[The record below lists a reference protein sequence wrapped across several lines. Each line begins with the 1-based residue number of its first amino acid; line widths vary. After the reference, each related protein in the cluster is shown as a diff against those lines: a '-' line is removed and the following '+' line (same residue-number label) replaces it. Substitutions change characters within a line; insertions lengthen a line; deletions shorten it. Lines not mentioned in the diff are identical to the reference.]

1 MLNLYPLFSGS
12 SGNMYLVESNNTNVL
27 VDIGISYKRANQ
39 ALNDIGKTFENI
51 DAIVITH
58 EHQDHI
64 QGLSTLLKKQNIPI
78 YTSKGTSSAIRQKL
92 KLTDNIQINEIVAD
106 ECFCIRDISITPFEI
121 SHDAAMPLGY
131 TIASEDKTLTIATD
145 LGYVSENIYS
155 HLKEAN
161 LSVIESNY
169 DNTLL
174 MYGPYNYN
182 LKQRIKSNLGHLSN
196 TDTASVITN
205 LAKDGKRSFILGHL
219 SQNNNNPDIA
229 YSIITDTLK
238 ENGFNL
244 DEFNINIATRDFS
257 SEVYSL

>member
-27 VDIGISYKRANQ
+27 VDIGISYKRANI
-39 ALNDIGKTFENI
+39 ALNEIGKNFEDI
-51 DAIVITH
+51 DALVITH
-58 EHQDHI
+58 EHSDHI
-64 QGLSTLLKKQNIPI
+64 QGLSTLLKKQSIPI
-78 YTSKGTSSAIRQKL
+78 YTSKGTSSAIKEKL
-92 KLTDNIQINEIVAD
+92 KLNDIQINEITAD
-106 ECFCIRDISITPFEI
+106 EKFNIKDISITPFEI

-131 TIASEDKTLTIATD
+131 TISSENKSLTIATD

-229 YSIITDTLK
+229 YSIITDTLT

>member
-27 VDIGISYKRANQ
+27 VDIGISYKRANI
-39 ALNDIGKTFENI
+39 ALNEIGKSFEDI
-51 DAIVITH
+51 DALVITH
-58 EHQDHI
+58 EHSDHI
-64 QGLSTLLKKQNIPI
+64 QGLATLLKKQNIPI
-78 YTSKGTSSAIRQKL
+78 YTSKGTSSAIKEKL
-92 KLTDNIQINEIVAD
+92 KSNDIQINEITAD
-106 ECFCIRDISITPFEI
+106 EKFNIKDISITPFEI

-131 TIASEDKTLTIATD
+131 TISSEDKTLTIATD

-257 SEVYSL
+257 SEVYSLW

>member
-27 VDIGISYKRANQ
+27 VDIGISYKRANI
-39 ALNDIGKTFENI
+39 ALNEIGKSFEDI
-51 DAIVITH
+51 DALVITH
-58 EHQDHI
+58 EHSDHI
-64 QGLSTLLKKQNIPI
+64 QGLATLLKKQNIPI
-78 YTSKGTSSAIRQKL
+78 YTSKGTSSAIKEKL
-92 KLTDNIQINEIVAD
+92 KSNDIQINEITAD
-106 ECFCIRDISITPFEI
+106 ETFNIKNISITPFEI

-131 TIASEDKTLTIATD
+131 TISSDDKTLTIATD
-145 LGYVSENIYS
+145 LGYVSDNIYS

-174 MYGPYNYN
+174 MYGPYNYT

-229 YSIITDTLK
+229 YSIVTDTLK
-238 ENGFNL
+238 ENGFDL
-244 DEFNINIATRDFS
+244 AEFNINVATRDFS

>member
-27 VDIGISYKRANQ
+27 VDIGISYKRANI
-39 ALNDIGKTFENI
+39 ALNEIGKSFEDI
-51 DAIVITH
+51 DALVITH
-58 EHQDHI
+58 EHSDHI
-64 QGLSTLLKKQNIPI
+64 QGLSTLLKKQSIPI
-78 YTSKGTSSAIRQKL
+78 YTSKGTSSAIKEKL
-92 KLTDNIQINEIVAD
+92 KLNDIQINEITAD
-106 ECFCIRDISITPFEI
+106 ENFNIKDISITPFEI

-131 TIASEDKTLTIATD
+131 TISSENKSLTIATD

>member
-27 VDIGISYKRANQ
+27 VDIGISYKRANI
-39 ALNDIGKTFENI
+39 ALNEIGKSFEDI
-51 DAIVITH
+51 DALVITH
-58 EHQDHI
+58 EHSDHI
-64 QGLSTLLKKQNIPI
+64 QGLATLLKKQNIPI
-78 YTSKGTSSAIRQKL
+78 YTSKGTSSAIQEKL
-92 KLTDNIQINEIVAD
+92 KLNDIQINEITAD
-106 ECFCIRDISITPFEI
+106 EKFNIKDISITPFEI

-131 TIASEDKTLTIATD
+131 TISSENKSLTIATD

>member
-27 VDIGISYKRANQ
+27 VDIGISYKRANL
-39 ALNDIGKTFENI
+39 ALNEIGKSFEDI

-64 QGLSTLLKKQNIPI
+64 QGLATLLRKQDIPI
-78 YTSKGTSSAIRQKL
+78 YTSKGTSCAICTKL
-92 KLTDNIQINEIVAD
+92 KLDNININEIKAD
-106 ECFCIRDISITPFEI
+106 EMFSIKDINITPFEI

-131 TIASEDKTLTIATD
+131 TIASEDKSLTIATD
-145 LGYVSENIYS
+145 LGYVSDNIYC
-155 HLKEAN
+155 HLKDSN

-174 MYGPYNYN
+174 MYSPYNYN
-182 LKQRIKSNLGHLSN
+182 LKQRIKSNIGHLSN

>member
-27 VDIGISYKRANQ
+27 VDIGISYKRANI
-39 ALNDIGKTFENI
+39 ALNEIGKSFEDI
-51 DAIVITH
+51 DALVITH
-58 EHQDHI
+58 EHSDHI
-64 QGLSTLLKKQNIPI
+64 QGLATLLKKQNIPI
-78 YTSKGTSSAIRQKL
+78 YTSKGTSSAIKEKL
-92 KLTDNIQINEIVAD
+92 KLNDIQINEITAD
-106 ECFCIRDISITPFEI
+106 EKFNIKDISITPFEI

-131 TIASEDKTLTIATD
+131 TISSENKSLTIATD

-169 DNTLL
+169 DNTVL

-257 SEVYSL
+257 SEVFSLW

>member
-27 VDIGISYKRANQ
+27 VDIGISYKRANI
-39 ALNDIGKTFENI
+39 ALNEIGKSFEDI
-51 DAIVITH
+51 DALVITH
-58 EHQDHI
+58 EHSDHI
-64 QGLSTLLKKQNIPI
+64 QGLATLLKKQNIPI
-78 YTSKGTSSAIRQKL
+78 YTSKGTSSAIKEKL
-92 KLTDNIQINEIVAD
+92 KSNDIQINEITAD
-106 ECFCIRDISITPFEI
+106 ETFNIKNISITPFEI

-131 TIASEDKTLTIATD
+131 TISSDDKTLTIATD
-145 LGYVSENIYS
+145 LGYVSDNIYS

-174 MYGPYNYN
+174 MYGPYNYT

-229 YSIITDTLK
+229 YSIVTDTLK

>member
-27 VDIGISYKRANQ
+27 VDIGISYKRANI
-39 ALNDIGKTFENI
+39 ALNEIGKNFEDI
-51 DAIVITH
+51 DALVITH
-58 EHQDHI
+58 EHSDHI
-64 QGLSTLLKKQNIPI
+64 QGLSTLLKKQSIPI
-78 YTSKGTSSAIRQKL
+78 YTSKGTRSAIKEKL
-92 KLTDNIQINEIVAD
+92 KLNDIQINEITAD
-106 ECFCIRDISITPFEI
+106 EKFNIKDISITPFEI

-131 TIASEDKTLTIATD
+131 TISSENKSLTIATD

>member
-27 VDIGISYKRANQ
+27 VDIGISYKRANI
-39 ALNDIGKTFENI
+39 ALNEIGKSFEDI
-51 DAIVITH
+51 DALVITH
-58 EHQDHI
+58 EHSDHI
-64 QGLSTLLKKQNIPI
+64 QGLSTLLKKQSIPI
-78 YTSKGTSSAIRQKL
+78 YTSKGTSSAIKEKL
-92 KLTDNIQINEIVAD
+92 KLNDIQINEITAD
-106 ECFCIRDISITPFEI
+106 EKFNIKDISITPFEI

-131 TIASEDKTLTIATD
+131 TISSDDKTLTIATD